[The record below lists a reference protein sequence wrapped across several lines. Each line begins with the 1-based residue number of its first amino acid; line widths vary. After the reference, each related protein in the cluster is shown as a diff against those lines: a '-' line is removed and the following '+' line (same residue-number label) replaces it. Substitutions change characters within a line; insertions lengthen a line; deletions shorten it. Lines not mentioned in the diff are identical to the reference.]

1 MWRPSLFFVSPGL
14 STISFAL
21 KSRCVPGDAKAS
33 AGSGGVANGCTTG
46 WVCLTNTSCV
56 DGQVRKSPRHDRPH
70 NSWHQANRCAQCGKS
85 ARWVRCG
92 GGWKRIHGLA
102 IEALPTETGSNK
114 LGQTFGTPRQSSTRP
129 ASRQPLSGTRAPS
142 YGGPARRHLGAPI
155 CPSDRRSLFDS
166 EQPFP

>member
-1 MWRPSLFFVSPGL
+1 M
-14 STISFAL
+14 
-21 KSRCVPGDAKAS
+21 PGDAKAS

-46 WVCLTNTSCV
+46 WVYLTNTSCV

-92 GGWKRIHGLA
+92 GGWKRIHGSA

-114 LGQTFGTPRQSSTRP
+114 LGQTFGTPRQSSTR
-129 ASRQPLSGTRAPS
+129 LPS
-142 YGGPARRHLGAPI
+142 VYPDRMMRYSDIGLEWLHKRCCWPEVALGEA
-155 CPSDRRSLFDS
+155 CQALTF
-166 EQPFP
+166 